1 MDKLCQQAGCVVSPL
16 LRQQARYGLGLDVD
30 IAKDLTDGIMKIARQ
45 PLAFLR
51 GSQSPLL
58 PTQHSLRLESLLM
71 LAVITVMIGLLK
83 GAAAEAG
90 ADLYEVMRNM
100 YS

>member
-1 MDKLCQQAGCVVSPL
+1 MNWFKGNKK
-16 LRQQARYGLGLDVD
+16 Y
-30 IAKDLTDGIMKIARQ
+30 K
-45 PLAFLR
+45 
-51 GSQSPLL
+51 
-58 PTQHSLRLESLLM
+58 SLLM

-90 ADLYEVMRNM
+90 ADLYEVMRNT